1 MGDVTSFELSGGG
14 KHKNLK
20 KRERGKTHIDSET
33 HMDLKDLWPAL
44 LQY

>member
-1 MGDVTSFELSGGG
+1 MLPLLNYLVVENKD
-14 KHKNLK
+14 LK
-20 KRERGKTHIDSET
+20 QRERGKTHIDSET